1 MKDMTNMNKE
11 KRPSLHLIC
20 NAHLDPV
27 WQWRWTEGASEA
39 LATFRAACEILQEH
53 TTLIFNHN
61 EAVLYR
67 WVERYDPAL
76 FAEIRRLVSAGR
88 WAVAGGWHLQPDVN
102 LPGAESLIRQIA
114 EGRLYFREKFGARP
128 AVATNFDSFG
138 HGAGLPQIL
147 HRAGYELYVFMRPQA
162 DDLGLPADLFRWRGV
177 DGSEIPAY
185 RISAGLYHTER
196 DNIERR
202 LEEGTALA
210 LRLGRDVPVFWG
222 LGNHGGGATRED
234 LRRIDAFAAREKR
247 VRILHGTTDGFWAA
261 IREAARTAPVFEGE
275 LQRVFPGC
283 YTSLSR
289 LKRAAV
295 RSLGRLVQTEAL
307 CAAAW
312 SARGADYPESELR
325 EAWRAHLFN
334 DFHDVITG
342 TCVETAEQDALDL
355 YGKVAESAR
364 KLRLGAAA
372 AFARG
377 SGKSPALPVTVLNA
391 NPGLTR
397 VPVEFEV
404 MADYRPPAPGP
415 WHMRL
420 FGENGK
426 DIPCQEEQAEALLPF
441 NAWRRKIVFL
451 GDLPGVG
458 AARYTLGA
466 FPGKKASVAV
476 RTPSP
481 LVHAVDKKSGL
492 VESLKRRGGPE
503 CLAGGLFEPLAVVD
517 EDDSWGTGSGGRRKT
532 AGRFRLERPPRVL
545 VRGPVRTI
553 VQSVFGWKKSR
564 VVMET
569 IGYPEL
575 PFLEFRLRVHWN
587 EERRRLKLRIPGAF
601 DPARLFCEIP
611 AGAVELPPDDLEHV
625 HGRWFLLSGRAR
637 GRDAALGV
645 ASSGQHGLD
654 FRAGEARLSVLR
666 SSAYCHERGFR
677 IGSEGP
683 VRKFADLGVHEIRL
697 MAMAGEPDEI
707 KRFLPALADGLAA
720 PPAAFPHLPSLFSK
734 GSGGKAG
741 GRMEVMDSLPPSIRL
756 LALKR
761 SWDGRALIVRL
772 QESTGK
778 KASIRLKCAGSAPR
792 RLMFSPF
799 EIKTLRIEKGR
810 PLREVALLEET

>member
-1 MKDMTNMNKE
+1 MKKKE
-11 KRPSLHLIC
+11 KPTLHLIC

-39 LATFRAACEILQEH
+39 LATFRAACEILREH
-53 TTLIFNHN
+53 PRLIFNHN

-67 WVERYDPAL
+67 WVERYDPGL
-76 FAEIRRLVSAGR
+76 FAEIRRLVAAGR
-88 WAVAGGWHLQPDVN
+88 WAVSGGWHLQPDVN

-114 EGRLYFREKFGARP
+114 EGRLYFREKFDARP
-128 AVATNFDSFG
+128 AVAYNFDSFG

-147 HRAGYELYVFMRPQA
+147 SRAGYELYVFMRPPA
-162 DDLGLPADLFRWRGV
+162 DDLDLPADLFRWRGV

-185 RISAGLYHTER
+185 RISVGLYHTER

-202 LEEGTALA
+202 LEEGAALA

-234 LRRIDAFAAREKR
+234 LKIIDAFSRREKQ

-261 IREAARTAPVFEGE
+261 IREAARTAPVFEGG
-275 LQRVFPGC
+275 LQRIFPGC

-295 RSLGRLVQTEAL
+295 RSLGRMVQTEAL

-312 SARGADYPESELR
+312 SVRGADYPESELR

-342 TCVETAEQDALDL
+342 TCIESAEQDALDL
-355 YGKVAESAR
+355 YGKIAETAR
-364 KLRLGAAA
+364 ELRLGAAA
-372 AFARG
+372 AFTG
-377 SGKSPALPVTVLNA
+377 GGGKSPALPVTVLNA

-397 VPVEFEV
+397 VPVEVEV

-426 DIPCQEEQAEALLPF
+426 EIPCQEEQAEALLPF
-441 NAWRRKIVFL
+441 NAWRRKVVFL

-466 FPGKKASVAV
+466 FPGKKTAAAV
-476 RTPSP
+476 RTPSL
-481 LVHAVDKKSGL
+481 LVHAVDKKSGF
-492 VESLKRRGGPE
+492 VMSLKRRGGPE
-503 CLAGGLFEPLAVVD
+503 CLTGGLFEPLAVVD
-517 EDDSWGTGSGGRRKT
+517 EDDSWGTGGGGWRKT
-532 AGRFRLERPPRVL
+532 AGRFRLERPPQVL

-553 VQSVFGWKKSR
+553 VQSIFVWKKSG
-564 VVMET
+564 VVMNT

-587 EERRRLKLRIPGAF
+587 DERRRLKLRIPSAF
-601 DPARLFCEIP
+601 DPARLFCEVP
-611 AGAVELPPDDLEHV
+611 AGAVECPPDGLEHV

-637 GRDAALGV
+637 GKDVAIGV

-654 FRAGEARLSVLR
+654 FSGGEARLSVLR

-677 IGSEGP
+677 IDAEGP
-683 VRKFADLGVHEIRL
+683 VRKFADLGVHEIRF
-697 MAMAGEPDEI
+697 MAIAGETEDI
-707 KRFLPALADGLAA
+707 RRCLPALADGLAA
-720 PPAAFPHLPSLFSK
+720 PPAAFPHLPSRFSGEGGMK
-734 GSGGKAG
+734 TGGSID
-741 GRMEVMDSLPPSIRL
+741 VMGPLPSGVRL

-761 SWDGRALIVRL
+761 SWDGRALVVRL

-778 KASIRLKCAGSAPR
+778 EASIRLKIAGSATR
-792 RLMFSPF
+792 QMTFSPF
-799 EIKTLRIEKGR
+799 EIKTLRVEKGR
-810 PLREVALLEET
+810 PVREVDLIEES